1 MLPSGALQIDLYAN
15 PAAKAAQVRAYF
27 LDLLGYWLLT
37 VASSLSVICYIKTS
51 RTPRSVRTAH

>member
-27 LDLLGYWLLT
+27 LGTGFWQ
-37 VASSLSVICYIKTS
+37 
-51 RTPRSVRTAH
+51 